1 MNYLYFLFLPVIY
14 VIYSGYFVPKFS
26 LVTRNAFLDV
36 ADVFPIVL
44 MPFFAG
50 KPYAEIFLI
59 GCTFANVLMR
69 PSVIL
74 GGALY
79 LLAYGFAGISI
90 IVEYWSLFSIPKFC
104 IAFVLIL
111 LPLIA
116 ALFKMKNDIPKMIG
130 ASLYAIIALV
140 PCLYSALFLKVPYE
154 SFGFLCLVLGD
165 LTLILVILNIITKPW
180 FHYLSNCIFYTGLI
194 LTPLALRF

>member
-1 MNYLYFLFLPVIY
+1 LFLPVIY
-14 VIYSGYFVPKFS
+14 VIYILTDVSKFS

-69 PSVIL
+69 PSVML

-79 LLAYGFAGISI
+79 LLTYGFAGISV
-90 IVEYWSLFSIPKFC
+90 IVEYWGLFSFTKFC
-104 IAFVLIL
+104 IAFALIL
-111 LPLIA
+111 VPLIA
-116 ALFKMKNDIPKMIG
+116 ALFKMKNNIFKMIG

-140 PCLYSALFLKVPYE
+140 PCLYSVFFLKVPYE

-165 LTLILVILNIITKPW
+165 LTLILVILNVITKPW
-180 FHYLSNCIFYTGLI
+180 FHCLSNCIFYTGI
-194 LTPLALRF
+194 VLTPLALQF

>member
-1 MNYLYFLFLPVIY
+1 MNYLYLLFLPVIY
-14 VIYSGYFVPKFS
+14 VIYTGYYVSKFS

-69 PSVIL
+69 PSVMI

-79 LLAYGFAGISI
+79 LLTYGFAGISI
-90 IVEYWSLFSIPKFC
+90 IVEYWGLFNFAKFC
-104 IAFVLIL
+104 IAFALIL
-111 LPLIA
+111 VPLIA
-116 ALFKMKNDIPKMIG
+116 ALFKMKNDIFKMIG

-140 PCLYSALFLKVPYE
+140 PCLYSAFFLKVPYE

-165 LTLILVILNIITKPW
+165 LTLILTILNVIKKPW
-180 FHYLSNCIFYTGLI
+180 FHCLSNCIFYTGVVLV
-194 LTPLALRF
+194 PLALRF

>member
-14 VIYSGYFVPKFS
+14 LIYSGYHVTKFS

-44 MPFFAG
+44 IPFFAY

-59 GCTFANVLMR
+59 SCTLANVLLR
-69 PSVIL
+69 PSVML

-79 LLAYGFAGISI
+79 LLTYGFAGISI
-90 IVEYWSLFSIPKFC
+90 IVEYWSLFSISKFC
-104 IAFVLIL
+104 IALIL
-111 LPLIA
+111 ILIPLTA

-140 PCLYSALFLKVPYE
+140 PCLYSALFLKSLPE
-154 SFGFLCLVLGD
+154 SLGFLCLVLGD
-165 LTLILVILNIITKPW
+165 LTLILTILNIVTKSW
-180 FHYLSNCIFYTGLI
+180 FLCISNCIFYTGLV
-194 LTPLALRF
+194 LTPLALQF

>member
-1 MNYLYFLFLPVIY
+1 MNYLYLLFLPVIY
-14 VIYSGYFVPKFS
+14 VIYTGYYVTKFS

-59 GCTFANVLMR
+59 GCTLANVLMR
-69 PSVIL
+69 PSVMI
-74 GGALY
+74 GSALY

-90 IVEYWSLFSIPKFC
+90 IVEYWSLFSITKFC
-104 IAFVLIL
+104 IAFALIL
-111 LPLIA
+111 VPLIA
-116 ALFKMKNDIPKMIG
+116 ALFKMKNNFLKMVC

-140 PCLYSALFLKVPYE
+140 PCLYSAFFLKNQFE

-165 LTLILVILNIITKPW
+165 LTLILTILNIITKPW
-180 FHYLSNCIFYTGLI
+180 FHCLSNCIFYTGVV
-194 LTPLALRF
+194 LTPLALQF

>member
-1 MNYLYFLFLPVIY
+1 LFLPVIY
-14 VIYSGYFVPKFS
+14 VIYILTHVSKFS

-69 PSVIL
+69 PSVML

-79 LLAYGFAGISI
+79 LLTYGFAGISV
-90 IVEYWSLFSIPKFC
+90 IVEYWGLFSFTKFC
-104 IAFVLIL
+104 IAFALIL
-111 LPLIA
+111 VPLIA
-116 ALFKMKNDIPKMIG
+116 ALFKMKNNIFKMIG

-140 PCLYSALFLKVPYE
+140 PCLYSVFFLKVPYE

-165 LTLILVILNIITKPW
+165 LTLILVILNVITKPW
-180 FHYLSNCIFYTGLI
+180 FHCLSNCIFYTGVV
-194 LTPLALRF
+194 LTPLALQF

>member
-1 MNYLYFLFLPVIY
+1 MNYLYLLFLPVIY
-14 VIYSGYFVPKFS
+14 VIYTGYYVSKFS

-69 PSVIL
+69 PSVML

-90 IVEYWSLFSIPKFC
+90 IVEYWGLFSIAKFC
-104 IAFVLIL
+104 IAFALIL
-111 LPLIA
+111 VPLVA
-116 ALFKMKNDIPKMIG
+116 ALFKMKNDILKMIG
-130 ASLYAIIALV
+130 ASLYAVIALV
-140 PCLYSALFLKVPYE
+140 PCLYSAFFLKFSYE

-165 LTLILVILNIITKPW
+165 LTLILTILNIVKKSW
-180 FHYLSNCIFYTGLI
+180 FHCLSNCIFYTGVV